1 MAMTAGTSRQRCS
14 GSDGQS
20 QENLYDAEGLRCW
33 VKENGRLSRFVYHQG
48 EQLSTA
54 LLTDAAGRVRNHYR
68 YDAFGGMLAGEEDI
82 SNRIRYMGQQC
93 DETSG
98 QYYLRAR
105 YYNPVVGRFLQEA
118 AEYLCGNFVLP

>member
-48 EQLSTA
+48 E
-54 LLTDAAGRVRNHYR
+54 LLYERSEDKEVSCHLGGGTEAAQVRS
-68 YDAFGGMLAGEEDI
+68 E
-82 SNRIRYMGQQC
+82 
-93 DETSG
+93 

-105 YYNPVVGRFLQEA
+105 YYNPVVGRFLQEDVY
-118 AEYLCGNFVLP
+118 EGGWIEPLCVLWE